1 MFRPIMSAV
10 LCCAL
15 LGACTAKDDAPKR
28 EAVAAIPVT
37 VGEVREQPWND
48 IVQALG
54 TAKARESVTVTA
66 KVSETVQEVHFDSG
80 DRVAKGAPLV
90 TLTGQQQQAS
100 LSAAEATA
108 NEAERL
114 YKRQKELAAAQLIA
128 RSALDTQRA
137 TRDTAQAAVTEI
149 RANLAD
155 RVIRAP
161 FAGQLGIRLV
171 SPGTLVTPGT
181 GIANLDDVSRVYV
194 DFPVPET
201 QLAAVAVGQD
211 VVATSASYPR
221 REFRGV
227 VSTIDARVDTA
238 TRAVTVRADFPN
250 DDGVLRPGML
260 MQARLELPE
269 RQALVVPEIAVVQ
282 VGNDSYVYRVKP
294 DATVERA
301 DVELGDRNGGR
312 VVVDKGLKAGE
323 RIVVDGTGKLKV
335 GAKIAATAAPAQA
348 RPGAPAAPAV
358 PASASSA
365 PAPASAAP
373 APTRTGG

>member
-1 MFRPIMSAV
+1 MPRHLATTI

-15 LGACTAKDDAPKR
+15 LVACAKKDAAPKN
-28 EAVAAIPVT
+28 AGASAPIPVT
-37 VGEVREQPWND
+37 VGDVREQPWND

-66 KVSETVQEVHFDSG
+66 KVSETVQQVHFDSG
-80 DRVAKGAPLV
+80 DFVERGAPLV

-108 NEAERL
+108 SEAERL
-114 YKRQKELAAAQLIA
+114 YKRQNELAAAQLIA

-137 TRDTAQAAVTEI
+137 RRDTAQAAVTEI

-181 GIANLDDVSRVYV
+181 GIANLDDVARVYV

-238 TRAVTVRADFPN
+238 TRAVMVRADFAN

-260 MQARLELPE
+260 MQARLQLPE

-282 VGNDSYVYRVKP
+282 VGNDSYVYRVKA

-335 GAKIAATAAPAQA
+335 GAKIAATAAPPPP
-348 RPGAPAAPAV
+348 RSGAPAASTAPASSPAV
-358 PASASSA
+358 PTPAP
-365 PAPASAAP
+365 PAPARS
-373 APTRTGG
+373 GG